1 MVGGGG
7 DNSGNVIGRMVRCRA
22 VPREPAQLVAVE
34 QSVKNRRGAT
44 VRVKGNQL
52 DCFFC
57 EDLSTA

>member
-52 DCFFC
+52 DCFF
-57 EDLSTA
+57 L